1 MPHRLIIAFTLS
13 LVLHGGLLLT
23 GAPGFPMPPR
33 FPDLRVS
40 LRLPPD
46 FTRLPEPP
54 AAETLLKNT
63 LEDAAPEEPVATPLP
78 PPAGEARKT
87 PVPSADGRR
96 AMEAIQEKLSEYVF
110 YPEQARRLGIEG
122 TVTLFVE
129 LADDG
134 SVEDVRV
141 VESSGHA
148 ILDNAAIRGFYAVGR
163 FPGESGLWDYT
174 FRLE

>member
-1 MPHRLIIAFTLS
+1 MPHRLIIALALS
-13 LVLHGGLLLT
+13 FVLHGGLLFM
-23 GAPGFPMPPR
+23 GAPGFSAAPRPPA
-33 FPDLRVS
+33 LRAS

-46 FTRLPEPP
+46 LTRLPEPP
-54 AAETLLKNT
+54 VAESLLKDT
-63 LEDAAPEEPVATPLP
+63 LEDEAPKEPAATP
-78 PPAGEARKT
+78 PAEETRET
-87 PVPSADGRR
+87 PAPSFISRR
-96 AMEAIQEKLSEYVF
+96 ATEAVREKLSEYVF

-129 LADDG
+129 LAADG
-134 SVEDVRV
+134 RVEDVRV

-163 FPGESGLWDYT
+163 FPGESGFWDYT